1 MNKAKL
7 YSALAMKE
15 MHVND
20 FLKELNNHGLK
31 LSESAYYSRI
41 RGEQE
46 FDIKE
51 IKTIVKVL
59 NLTREEM
66 NDIFLENWCPKRHLR
81 RHKQMQALQTFN
93 FEELPVRTLT
103 VDNEPYFVGKD
114 VAEILGYSN
123 TRDALSKHVDEDDK
137 EILTSRNT
145 TLENLPNRGLTA
157 VNESGLYSLIFSSKL
172 ESAKRFKRW
181 VTSDVLPAIRKHG
194 IYATDSVI
202 ENTLNNPDYII
213 NILTEYK
220 KEKEQNLLLQQ
231 EMGELKPKA
240 DYVDEILK
248 STGTLATTQIAADYG
263 ISAQKLNKLLHE
275 ARLQRKVNKQW
286 VLYSEHMGK
295 SYTESDTIPIVR
307 SDGREDTVLQTRWTQ
322 KGRLKIHEIMT
333 EFGYEAN
340 VTA

>member
-1 MNKAKL
+1 
-7 YSALAMKE
+7 
-15 MHVND
+15 
-20 FLKELNNHGLK
+20 
-31 LSESAYYSRI
+31 
-41 RGEQE
+41 
-46 FDIKE
+46 
-51 IKTIVKVL
+51 
-59 NLTREEM
+59 
-66 NDIFLENWCPKRHLR
+66 
-81 RHKQMQALQTFN
+81 MQALQTFN

-103 VDNEPYFVGKD
+103 VNEEPYFVGKD
-114 VAEILGYSN
+114 VADILGYKNGS
-123 TRDALSKHVDEDDK
+123 RDINAHVDAEDK
-137 EILTSRNT
+137 LTYQISTAGQRRNQT
-145 TLENLPNRGLTA
+145 II
-157 VNESGLYSLIFSSKL
+157 NESGLYSLIFSSKL

-194 IYATDSVI
+194 IYATDNVI
-202 ENTLNNPDYII
+202 EQTLKDPDYII
-213 NILTEYK
+213 TVLTEYK

-231 EMGELKPKA
+231 EIGELKPKA

-248 STGTLATTQIAADYG
+248 STWTLATTQIAADYG

>member
-1 MNKAKL
+1 
-7 YSALAMKE
+7 
-15 MHVND
+15 
-20 FLKELNNHGLK
+20 
-31 LSESAYYSRI
+31 
-41 RGEQE
+41 
-46 FDIKE
+46 
-51 IKTIVKVL
+51 
-59 NLTREEM
+59 
-66 NDIFLENWCPKRHLR
+66 
-81 RHKQMQALQTFN
+81 MQALQTFN
-93 FEELPVRTLT
+93 FEELPVRTLE
-103 VDNEPYFVGKD
+103 VDGEPYFIGKD
-114 VAEILGYSN
+114 VADILGYAN
-123 TRDALSKHVDEDDK
+123 GRDALSKHVDEDDK
-137 EILTSRNT
+137 KVLTSRNT

-194 IYATDSVI
+194 IYATDNVI

-213 NILTEYK
+213 TVLTEYK

-231 EMGELKPKA
+231 EIGELKPKA

-263 ISAQKLNKLLHE
+263 ISAQKLNKILHE

>member
-1 MNKAKL
+1 
-7 YSALAMKE
+7 
-15 MHVND
+15 
-20 FLKELNNHGLK
+20 
-31 LSESAYYSRI
+31 
-41 RGEQE
+41 
-46 FDIKE
+46 
-51 IKTIVKVL
+51 
-59 NLTREEM
+59 
-66 NDIFLENWCPKRHLR
+66 
-81 RHKQMQALQTFN
+81 MQALQTFN

-103 VDNEPYFVGKD
+103 VDNEPYFAGKD

>member
-1 MNKAKL
+1 
-7 YSALAMKE
+7 
-15 MHVND
+15 
-20 FLKELNNHGLK
+20 
-31 LSESAYYSRI
+31 
-41 RGEQE
+41 
-46 FDIKE
+46 
-51 IKTIVKVL
+51 
-59 NLTREEM
+59 
-66 NDIFLENWCPKRHLR
+66 
-81 RHKQMQALQTFN
+81 MQALQTFN
-93 FEELPVRTLT
+93 FEELPVRTLE
-103 VDNEPYFVGKD
+103 VDGEPYFIGKD
-114 VAEILGYSN
+114 VADILGYAN
-123 TRDALSKHVDEDDK
+123 GRDALSKHVDEDDK
-137 EILTSRNT
+137 KVLTSRNT

-194 IYATDSVI
+194 IYATDNVI
-202 ENTLNNPDYII
+202 EQTLKDPDYII
-213 NILTEYK
+213 TVLTEYK

-231 EMGELKPKA
+231 EIGELKPKA

-295 SYTESDTIPIVR
+295 SYTDSDTITIVR

-340 VTA
+340 LGGV

>member
-1 MNKAKL
+1 
-7 YSALAMKE
+7 
-15 MHVND
+15 
-20 FLKELNNHGLK
+20 
-31 LSESAYYSRI
+31 
-41 RGEQE
+41 
-46 FDIKE
+46 
-51 IKTIVKVL
+51 
-59 NLTREEM
+59 
-66 NDIFLENWCPKRHLR
+66 
-81 RHKQMQALQTFN
+81 MQDLQVFN

-103 VDNEPYFVGKD
+103 VDDEPYFVGND
-114 VAEILGYSN
+114 VAQILGYEDYRGAIN
-123 TRDALSKHVDEDDK
+123 KKVDTEDKLRSQIDYVGQK
-137 EILTSRNT
+137 RSV
-145 TLENLPNRGLTA
+145 TLI
-157 VNESGLYSLIFSSKL
+157 NESGLYSLIFSSKL

-181 VTSDVLPAIRKHG
+181 VTSEVLPAIRKHG
-194 IYATDSVI
+194 IYATDNVI
-202 ENTLNNPDYII
+202 EQTIQNPDYII
-213 NILTEYK
+213 TVLTEYK

-231 EMGELKPKA
+231 EIGELKPKA

-333 EFGYEAN
+333 DFGYEAN
-340 VTA
+340 LGG

>member
-1 MNKAKL
+1 
-7 YSALAMKE
+7 MK
-15 MHVND
+15 D
-20 FLKELNNHGLK
+20 
-31 LSESAYYSRI
+31 
-41 RGEQE
+41 
-46 FDIKE
+46 
-51 IKTIVKVL
+51 
-59 NLTREEM
+59 
-66 NDIFLENWCPKRHLR
+66 
-81 RHKQMQALQTFN
+81 LQTFN
-93 FEELPVRTLT
+93 FEDLPVRTLT
-103 VDNEPYFVGKD
+103 VDEEPYFIGKD
-114 VAEILGYSN
+114 VAEVLGYSN
-123 TRDALSKHVDEDDK
+123 TRDALNKHVDEDDK
-137 EILTSRNT
+137 KILTSRNT

-181 VTSDVLPAIRKHG
+181 VTSEVLPAIRKHG

-202 ENTLNNPDYII
+202 EQTLQNPDYII
-213 NILTEYK
+213 TVLTEYK

-231 EMGELKPKA
+231 EIGELKPKA

-333 EFGYEAN
+333 DFGYEAN
-340 VTA
+340 LGGV

>member
-1 MNKAKL
+1 
-7 YSALAMKE
+7 
-15 MHVND
+15 
-20 FLKELNNHGLK
+20 
-31 LSESAYYSRI
+31 
-41 RGEQE
+41 
-46 FDIKE
+46 
-51 IKTIVKVL
+51 
-59 NLTREEM
+59 
-66 NDIFLENWCPKRHLR
+66 
-81 RHKQMQALQTFN
+81 MQALQIFN
-93 FEELPVRTLT
+93 FEELPVRTLE
-103 VDNEPYFVGKD
+103 VDGEPYFIGKD
-114 VAEILGYSN
+114 VADILGYAN
-123 TRDALSKHVDEDDK
+123 GRDALSKHVDEDDK
-137 EILTSRNT
+137 KVLTSRNT

-194 IYATDSVI
+194 IYATDNVI
-202 ENTLNNPDYII
+202 EQTLKDPDYII
-213 NILTEYK
+213 TVLTEYK

-231 EMGELKPKA
+231 EIGELKPKA

-295 SYTESDTIPIVR
+295 SYTDSDTITIVR

>member
-1 MNKAKL
+1 
-7 YSALAMKE
+7 
-15 MHVND
+15 
-20 FLKELNNHGLK
+20 
-31 LSESAYYSRI
+31 
-41 RGEQE
+41 
-46 FDIKE
+46 
-51 IKTIVKVL
+51 
-59 NLTREEM
+59 
-66 NDIFLENWCPKRHLR
+66 
-81 RHKQMQALQTFN
+81 MQALQTFN

-103 VDNEPYFVGKD
+103 VDNELYFVGKD

>member
-1 MNKAKL
+1 
-7 YSALAMKE
+7 
-15 MHVND
+15 
-20 FLKELNNHGLK
+20 
-31 LSESAYYSRI
+31 
-41 RGEQE
+41 
-46 FDIKE
+46 
-51 IKTIVKVL
+51 
-59 NLTREEM
+59 
-66 NDIFLENWCPKRHLR
+66 
-81 RHKQMQALQTFN
+81 MQDLQTFN
-93 FEELPVRTLT
+93 FEDLPVRTLT
-103 VDNEPYFVGKD
+103 VDEEPYFIGKD
-114 VAEILGYSN
+114 VAEVLGYSN
-123 TRDALSKHVDEDDK
+123 TRDALNKHVDEDDK
-137 EILTSRNT
+137 KILTSRNT

-181 VTSDVLPAIRKHG
+181 VTSEVLPAIRKHG

-202 ENTLNNPDYII
+202 EQTIQNPDYII
-213 NILTEYK
+213 TVLTEYK

-231 EMGELKPKA
+231 EIGELKPKA

-263 ISAQKLNKLLHE
+263 ISAQKLNELLHE

-333 EFGYEAN
+333 DFGYEAN
-340 VTA
+340 LAGV

>member
-1 MNKAKL
+1 
-7 YSALAMKE
+7 
-15 MHVND
+15 
-20 FLKELNNHGLK
+20 
-31 LSESAYYSRI
+31 
-41 RGEQE
+41 
-46 FDIKE
+46 
-51 IKTIVKVL
+51 
-59 NLTREEM
+59 
-66 NDIFLENWCPKRHLR
+66 
-81 RHKQMQALQTFN
+81 MQALQTFN
-93 FEELPVRTLT
+93 FEELPVRTLE
-103 VDNEPYFVGKD
+103 VDGEPYFIGKD
-114 VAEILGYSN
+114 VADILGYAN
-123 TRDALSKHVDEDDK
+123 GRDALSKHVDEDDK
-137 EILTSRNT
+137 KVLTSRNT

-181 VTSDVLPAIRKHG
+181 VTSDVLPAIRKYG
-194 IYATDSVI
+194 IYATDNVI
-202 ENTLNNPDYII
+202 EQTLKDPDYII
-213 NILTEYK
+213 TVLTEYK

-231 EMGELKPKA
+231 EIGELKPKA

-295 SYTESDTIPIVR
+295 SYTDSDTITIVR

-340 VTA
+340 LGGV

>member
-1 MNKAKL
+1 
-7 YSALAMKE
+7 
-15 MHVND
+15 
-20 FLKELNNHGLK
+20 
-31 LSESAYYSRI
+31 
-41 RGEQE
+41 
-46 FDIKE
+46 
-51 IKTIVKVL
+51 
-59 NLTREEM
+59 
-66 NDIFLENWCPKRHLR
+66 
-81 RHKQMQALQTFN
+81 MQDLQIFN
-93 FEELPVRTLT
+93 FEDLPVRTLT
-103 VDNEPYFVGKD
+103 VDEEPYFIGKD
-114 VAEILGYSN
+114 VAEVLGYSN
-123 TRDALSKHVDEDDK
+123 TRDALNKHVDEDDK
-137 EILTSRNT
+137 KILTSRNT

-181 VTSDVLPAIRKHG
+181 VTSEVLPAIRKHG

-202 ENTLNNPDYII
+202 EQTIQNPDYII
-213 NILTEYK
+213 TVLTEYK

-231 EMGELKPKA
+231 EIGELKPKA

-333 EFGYEAN
+333 DFGYEAN
-340 VTA
+340 LGGV